1 MLYQV
6 KYYINHSLFLSNV
19 KLAAPG
25 PVTQLDCPLA
35 DEDGDDEDDQPP
47 QQAHTLRHQLR
58 GEADERKPDIIFMNY
73 SYICLILHWKL

>member
-6 KYYINHSLFLSNV
+6 KYNINHSLFLSNV

-47 QQAHTLRHQLR
+47 QQAHTLRYQLR